1 MISRVVPD
9 GFSGNILLV
18 VPIVVYQT
26 STFENAVNDV
36 KVEAN
41 FDISDTESCMSSK
54 INKDKTRQKPI
65 GLGSNK
71 RLIKFSMFS
80 IE

>member
-1 MISRVVPD
+1 MISVVVPD
-9 GFSGNILLV
+9 VFSGKILLV

-41 FDISDTESCMSSK
+41 FDISDTESCMPSK
-54 INKDKTRQKPI
+54 INKDKTRQNP
-65 GLGSNK
+65 
-71 RLIKFSMFS
+71 
-80 IE
+80 